1 MNGGMLVARASL
13 KINALVNMCL
23 SVWNNGGG
31 YTGDDRDGRA
41 FASDSSRFSVLPASV
56 HCNSVDGV
64 EAKEMTA
71 KEVFEKV
78 LSYGTQY
85 DDTDIIVRI
94 RNDETGDYLKI
105 TDVWVDSSGDVI
117 MSIERL
123 ERDSDARE

>member
-1 MNGGMLVARASL
+1 
-13 KINALVNMCL
+13 
-23 SVWNNGGG
+23 
-31 YTGDDRDGRA
+31 
-41 FASDSSRFSVLPASV
+41 
-56 HCNSVDGV
+56 
-64 EAKEMTA
+64 MTA

-123 ERDSDARE
+123 ERENNGS